1 MKNQIITQKKE
12 NNMLIIPIIPKEEL
26 DGFEVKLDS
35 LTPEM
40 GFYLINVFNSM
51 SAKSLTPSDIAFDIY
66 VTRSDNTPLI
76 RLFACSVIQ
85 NIVTSER
92 YCNIM
97 VNNNRYVDLHGIDF
111 DPSNANA
118 LQKNFTT
125 VYLTS
130 TAPSSTGKKFMFG
143 GLQISTTGNFDP
155 SMEESWGLE
164 CINIEILR

>member
-1 MKNQIITQKKE
+1 
-12 NNMLIIPIIPKEEL
+12 MLIIPIIPKEKL
-26 DGFEVKLDS
+26 DGFEVKFDS

-40 GFYLINVFNSM
+40 GFYLTNVFNSM

-85 NIVTSER
+85 NIVTPER

-97 VNNNRYVDLHGIDF
+97 VSDNKYVDLHGIDF
-111 DPSNANA
+111 YTRDPNA
-118 LQKNFTT
+118 LQRNFTT
-125 VYLTS
+125 VYLIS

-155 SMEESWGLE
+155 SMEESWGLK

>member
-1 MKNQIITQKKE
+1 
-12 NNMLIIPIIPKEEL
+12 MLIIPIIPKEEL

-40 GFYLINVFNSM
+40 GYYLLNVFNNM

-97 VNNNRYVDLHGIDF
+97 VSDNKYVDLHGINF
-111 DPSNANA
+111 SPSNANA
-118 LQKNFTT
+118 LQRNFTT

-130 TAPSSTGKKFMFG
+130 TSPSSTGKKFMFG
-143 GLQISTTGNFDP
+143 GLQISTTGNFDI
-155 SMEESWGLE
+155 SVKESWGLE
-164 CINIEILR
+164 CININIIR

>member
-1 MKNQIITQKKE
+1 
-12 NNMLIIPIIPKEEL
+12 MLIIPIIPKEKL

-40 GFYLINVFNSM
+40 GFYLTHVFINSM
-51 SAKSLTPSDIAFDIY
+51 LAKSLTPSDIAFDIY

-85 NIVTSER
+85 NIVISER

-97 VNNNRYVDLHGIDF
+97 VSDNKYVDLHGIDF

-118 LQKNFTT
+118 LRRNFTT

>member
-1 MKNQIITQKKE
+1 M
-12 NNMLIIPIIPKEEL
+12 PKDKL
-26 DGFEVKLDS
+26 DGFEVKFS
-35 LTPEM
+35 AITKEM
-40 GFYLINVFNSM
+40 AFYLVGVFNSM
-51 SAKSLTPSDIAFDIY
+51 SDKSLTPSDIAFDIY
-66 VTRSDNTPLI
+66 VTRSCNTPLI

-85 NIVTSER
+85 NIVTSKR

-97 VNNNRYVDLHGIDF
+97 VSDNKYVNLQGINF
-111 DPSNANA
+111 DPSYANA
-118 LQKNFTT
+118 LQRNFTT

-130 TAPSSTGKKFMFG
+130 TSPSSTGKKFMFG

>member
-1 MKNQIITQKKE
+1 M
-12 NNMLIIPIIPKEEL
+12 PKDEL
-26 DGFEVKLDS
+26 DGFEIRFSAITEK
-35 LTPEM
+35 M
-40 GFYLINVFNSM
+40 AFYLVNVFNSV
-51 SAKSLTPSDIAFDIY
+51 SAKSLTPSNIAFDIY

-85 NIVTSER
+85 NIVTSKR

-97 VNNNRYVDLHGIDF
+97 VSDNKYVDLHSINLK
-111 DPSNANA
+111 PSNAND
-118 LQKNFTT
+118 LQRNFTT

-130 TAPSSTGKKFMFG
+130 TSPSSTGKKFMFG

-164 CINIEILR
+164 CINIEILRR

>member
-1 MKNQIITQKKE
+1 MI
-12 NNMLIIPIIPKEEL
+12 IIPIMPKDEL
-26 DGFEVKLDS
+26 DGFEVKLDNV
-35 LTPEM
+35 TKEIA
-40 GFYLINVFNSM
+40 FYLLNVFNNM

-97 VNNNRYVDLHGIDF
+97 VSDNKYVDLHGIDF

-118 LQKNFTT
+118 LKRNFTT

-130 TAPSSTGKKFMFG
+130 TSPSSTGKKFMFG
-143 GLQISTTGNFDP
+143 GLQLTTTGNFDL
-155 SMEESWGLE
+155 SMKESWGLE
-164 CINIEILR
+164 CINIEISR

>member
-1 MKNQIITQKKE
+1 MI
-12 NNMLIIPIIPKEEL
+12 IIPIMPKDEL
-26 DGFEVKLDS
+26 DGFEVKFS
-35 LTPEM
+35 AITKEM
-40 GFYLINVFNSM
+40 AFYLVNVFNSM

-85 NIVTSER
+85 NIVTSKR

-97 VNNNRYVDLHGIDF
+97 VSDNKYVDLHSINLN
-111 DPSNANA
+111 PNNANT
-118 LQKNFTT
+118 LPRNFTT

-130 TAPSSTGKKFMFG
+130 TAPSSTGKKIMFG

>member
-1 MKNQIITQKKE
+1 MI
-12 NNMLIIPIIPKEEL
+12 IIPIIPKEKL
-26 DGFEVKLDS
+26 DGFEVKFS
-35 LTPEM
+35 AITKEM
-40 GFYLINVFNSM
+40 AFYLANVFNST

-97 VNNNRYVDLHGIDF
+97 VSDNKYVNLQGIDF

-118 LQKNFTT
+118 LQRNFTT
-125 VYLTS
+125 VYLS
-130 TAPSSTGKKFMFG
+130 SSSTGKKFMFG

-155 SMEESWGLE
+155 SMEESWGLK

>member
-1 MKNQIITQKKE
+1 M
-12 NNMLIIPIIPKEEL
+12 PKDKLE
-26 DGFEVKLDS
+26 GFEVKFS
-35 LTPEM
+35 AITKEM
-40 GFYLINVFNSM
+40 AFYLLNVFNSM

-66 VTRSDNTPLI
+66 VTRSDNTPLV

-97 VNNNRYVDLHGIDF
+97 VSDNRYVDLHSINF
-111 DPSNANA
+111 NPSNADA
-118 LQKNFTT
+118 LRRNFTT

-130 TAPSSTGKKFMFG
+130 LSSTGKKFMFG

-155 SMEESWGLE
+155 SMEESWGLK
-164 CINIEILR
+164 CINIEILNNILK

>member
-1 MKNQIITQKKE
+1 M
-12 NNMLIIPIIPKEEL
+12 PKDKL
-26 DGFEVKLDS
+26 DGFEVKFS
-35 LTPEM
+35 AITKEM
-40 GFYLINVFNSM
+40 AFYLVNVFNSM
-51 SAKSLTPSDIAFDIY
+51 SAKSLSDIAFDIY
-66 VTRSDNTPLI
+66 VTRGDNIPLI

-97 VNNNRYVDLHGIDF
+97 VSDNKYVDLHGIDF
-111 DPSNANA
+111 DPSYANA
-118 LQKNFTT
+118 LKRNFTT

-130 TAPSSTGKKFMFG
+130 TSPSSTGKKFMFG

-155 SMEESWGLE
+155 NMEESWGLE

>member
-1 MKNQIITQKKE
+1 M
-12 NNMLIIPIIPKEEL
+12 PKYKL
-26 DGFEVKLDS
+26 DGFEIKFS
-35 LTPEM
+35 AITKEM
-40 GFYLINVFNSM
+40 AFYLAIVFNSM

-97 VNNNRYVDLHGIDF
+97 VSDNKYVDLHSINF

-118 LQKNFTT
+118 LQRNFTT
-125 VYLTS
+125 VYLNS
-130 TAPSSTGKKFMFG
+130 NSTGKKFMFG
-143 GLQISTTGNFDP
+143 GLQISTTGDFNP

>member
-1 MKNQIITQKKE
+1 M
-12 NNMLIIPIIPKEEL
+12 PKSKL
-26 DGFEVKLDS
+26 DGFEVKFS
-35 LTPEM
+35 AITKEM
-40 GFYLINVFNSM
+40 AFYLAYVFNNI
-51 SAKSLTPSDIAFDIY
+51 SAKSLTPSNIAFDIY
-66 VTRSDNTPLI
+66 VARNDNTPLV

-97 VNNNRYVDLHGIDF
+97 VSDNKYVDLQGIDF

-118 LQKNFTT
+118 LQRNFTT

-130 TAPSSTGKKFMFG
+130 TSSSSTGKKFMFG
-143 GLQISTTGNFDP
+143 GLQISTTGNFNP
-155 SMEESWGLE
+155 LVEKSWGLE

>member
-1 MKNQIITQKKE
+1 M
-12 NNMLIIPIIPKEEL
+12 PKEKL
-26 DGFEVKLDS
+26 DGFEVRFNNVTKE
-35 LTPEM
+35 TA
-40 GFYLINVFNSM
+40 FYLINVFNSM

-85 NIVTSER
+85 NIVTSVR

-97 VNNNRYVDLHGIDF
+97 VSDNKYVDLHGIDF
-111 DPSNANA
+111 DPSNADT
-118 LQKNFTT
+118 LRRNFTT

-130 TAPSSTGKKFMFG
+130 TSPSSTGKKFMFG
-143 GLQISTTGNFDP
+143 GLQLTTDGNFNP
-155 SMEESWGLE
+155 NVEKSWGLK

>member
-1 MKNQIITQKKE
+1 M
-12 NNMLIIPIIPKEEL
+12 PKDEL
-26 DGFEVKLDS
+26 DGFEVKFS
-35 LTPEM
+35 AITKEM
-40 GFYLINVFNSM
+40 AFYLASVFNSM
-51 SAKSLTPSDIAFDIY
+51 SAKSLTPSNIAFDIY

-85 NIVTSER
+85 NIVTSKR

-97 VNNNRYVDLHGIDF
+97 VSDNKYVDLHGINLN
-111 DPSNANA
+111 PSNADD
-118 LQKNFTT
+118 LRRNFTT

-143 GLQISTTGNFDP
+143 GLQISTIGNFDP
-155 SMEESWGLE
+155 SVEESWGLE

>member
-1 MKNQIITQKKE
+1 MI
-12 NNMLIIPIIPKEEL
+12 IIPIMPKDKL
-26 DGFEVKLDS
+26 DGFEVKLDNV
-35 LTPEM
+35 TKETA
-40 GFYLINVFNSM
+40 FYLLNVFNNM
-51 SAKSLTPSDIAFDIY
+51 SAKSLTPSNIAFDIY

-85 NIVTSER
+85 NITTSER

-97 VNNNRYVDLHGIDF
+97 VSNHKYVDLHSIDF

-118 LQKNFTT
+118 LQRNFTT

-130 TAPSSTGKKFMFG
+130 TSPSSTGKKFMFG
-143 GLQISTTGNFDP
+143 GLQLTTKGDFDP
-155 SMEESWGLE
+155 SMPESWGLE

>member
-1 MKNQIITQKKE
+1 M
-12 NNMLIIPIIPKEEL
+12 PKDKL
-26 DGFEVKLDS
+26 DGFEIKFS
-35 LTPEM
+35 AITKKM
-40 GFYLINVFNSM
+40 AFYLVNVFNTTS
-51 SAKSLTPSDIAFDIY
+51 SKSLTPSDIAFDIY
-66 VTRSDNTPLI
+66 VTRNDNTPLI

-97 VNNNRYVDLHGIDF
+97 VSDNKYVDLRGIDF
-111 DPSNANA
+111 GPSNANA
-118 LQKNFTT
+118 LQRNFTT

-130 TAPSSTGKKFMFG
+130 TSPSSTGKKFMFG

-155 SMEESWGLE
+155 SMEESWGLK

>member
-1 MKNQIITQKKE
+1 MPKN
-12 NNMLIIPIIPKEEL
+12 EL
-26 DGFEVKLDS
+26 EGFEVKFS
-35 LTPEM
+35 AITEKM
-40 GFYLINVFNSM
+40 AFYLTEVFNSM
-51 SAKSLTPSDIAFDIY
+51 SAKSLTPSNIAFDIY

-97 VNNNRYVDLHGIDF
+97 VSDHKYVDLHSIDF
-111 DPSNANA
+111 APSNANA
-118 LQKNFTT
+118 LKRNFTT

-130 TAPSSTGKKFMFG
+130 TSSSSTGKKFMFG
-143 GLQISTTGNFDP
+143 GLQLTTNGSFDP
-155 SMEESWGLE
+155 STKGSWGLE

>member
-1 MKNQIITQKKE
+1 MI
-12 NNMLIIPIIPKEEL
+12 IIPIMPKDEL
-26 DGFEVKLDS
+26 EGFEIKFS
-35 LTPEM
+35 AITKEM
-40 GFYLINVFNSM
+40 AFYLANVL
-51 SAKSLTPSDIAFDIY
+51 AKSLTPSDIAFDIY

-97 VNNNRYVDLHGIDF
+97 VSDNKYVDLHGIDF

-118 LQKNFTT
+118 LRRNFTT

-130 TAPSSTGKKFMFG
+130 TSPSSTGKKFMFG

>member
-1 MKNQIITQKKE
+1 MI
-12 NNMLIIPIIPKEEL
+12 IIPIMPKSEF
-26 DGFEVKLDS
+26 DGFEVKFS
-35 LTPEM
+35 AITKEM
-40 GFYLINVFNSM
+40 AFYLTNVFNSM
-51 SAKSLTPSDIAFDIY
+51 SVKSLTPSDIAFDIY
-66 VTRSDNTPLI
+66 VARDDDMPLI

-85 NIVTSER
+85 NIITSER

-97 VNNNRYVDLHGIDF
+97 VSNNGYIDLHGIDF
-111 DPSNANA
+111 DPRSADD
-118 LQKNFTT
+118 LSRNFTT

-130 TAPSSTGKKFMFG
+130 TSPSSTGKKFMFG

>member
-1 MKNQIITQKKE
+1 
-12 NNMLIIPIIPKEEL
+12 MLIIPIMPKD
-26 DGFEVKLDS
+26 DGFKIKFS
-35 LTPEM
+35 AITKEM
-40 GFYLINVFNSM
+40 AFYLVNVFNNM

-66 VTRSDNTPLI
+66 VGTRDNTPLI

-85 NIVTSER
+85 NMVTSER

-97 VNNNRYVDLHGIDF
+97 VSDNKYVDLYDIDF
-111 DPSNANA
+111 DPSNADA
-118 LQKNFTT
+118 LQRNFTT

-130 TAPSSTGKKFMFG
+130 IAPSSKGKKFMFG

-155 SMEESWGLE
+155 SVEESWGLE

>member
-1 MKNQIITQKKE
+1 M
-12 NNMLIIPIIPKEEL
+12 PKEEL
-26 DGFEVKLDS
+26 DGFEVKLDNV
-35 LTPEM
+35 TKETA
-40 GFYLINVFNSM
+40 FYLLNVFNSI

-66 VTRSDNTPLI
+66 IGRGDNIPLI

-97 VNNNRYVDLHGIDF
+97 VSDHSHVDLHDIDF

-118 LQKNFTT
+118 LKRNFTT

-130 TAPSSTGKKFMFG
+130 TSPSSTGKKFMFG
-143 GLQISTTGNFDP
+143 GLQLTTNGNFDP
-155 SMEESWGLE
+155 SMPESWGLE